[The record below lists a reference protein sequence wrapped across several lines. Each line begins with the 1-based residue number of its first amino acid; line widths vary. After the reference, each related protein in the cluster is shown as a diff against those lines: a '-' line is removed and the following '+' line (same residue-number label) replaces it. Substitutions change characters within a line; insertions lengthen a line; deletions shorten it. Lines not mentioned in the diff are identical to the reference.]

1 MREGKREKQREETN
15 VKKYNISVDL
25 EKCAAPQNC
34 DLKCIKTCPLKVLAY
49 YPTDTSKEDS
59 PVVIMATFPFSCN
72 GCMLCVEVCEPK
84 AISVSPP

>member
-1 MREGKREKQREETN
+1 L
-15 VKKYNISVDL
+15 KKYKITADM
-25 EKCAAPQNC
+25 EKCMAPKKC

-49 YPTDTSKEDS
+49 YPIETLREDS

-84 AISVSPP
+84 AISVQAPK